1 MVKFAYVATG
11 PDGRLATGVERA
23 ETRDAAELALYGRQ
37 LRDIRLS
44 EKQGM
49 LRVELSAPRVKREE
63 VMHLSRQL
71 GAFIRAGLPLID
83 AVHTLGEEATNS
95 SVRRM
100 MRQVGNRPP
109 ARDTPSDRGHRH
121 PTTLPP
127 FFRCIP

>member
-37 LRDIRLS
+37 LRDIRPS

-71 GAFIRAGLPLID
+71 GAFIRAGPPLID

-100 MRQVGNRPP
+100 MRQGEEGRRARGTLSGCVDRPP
-109 ARDTPSDRGHRH
+109 QNFPAVFPGV
-121 PTTLPP
+121 P
-127 FFRCIP
+127 

>member
-100 MRQVGNRPP
+100 MRQGRDGVRP
-109 ARDTPSDRGHRH
+109 RGA
-121 PTTLPP
+121 PLGLGDPP
-127 FFRCIP
+127 PQKFSPV